1 MDLHK
6 QFCLHYGIADKP
18 FSRLPSFVI
27 RKFEEEWNTTDLEAY
42 FYHYDIVRGIVT
54 SPPSSVRKCMQAEHY
69 FYLYGAVWGLN
80 LREVKEVSLIS
91 LMHIYESIIG
101 RRYFGKCALKEKFIV
116 TDVTAFGSMVETV
129 PEERYFLTEKIIEAR
144 LCALKR
150 DIEDTAP
157 LEQFTTFLTHPLRA
171 IILAAVGIET
181 KIALAKF
188 FKEKRQSGVF
198 EELYAMRTVEEVME
212 KYKVKL
218 PQGITAFPYVRDN
231 ILDLMQKPYTVDLI
245 ASEGYLPAFRSA
257 RELRRI
263 YRDKKPCYFVRD
275 KKFVCGYEAPTT
287 ANKLTA
293 HYLGVNV
300 WSRVKAAH
308 EAQVESL
315 RGHFTL
321 KTPALQQYVQ
331 RLYRFC
337 VDVRGGGTI
346 CDESVFFVSDSEEI
360 DFLYKKL
367 NEEERT
373 LIDTFPLLTSFFTQ
387 DVVSHRNCLRRK
399 NMTHVFYTCCVM
411 MLLLDLVC
419 PVEPYKIE
427 YIF

>member
-1 MDLHK
+1 MELHK
-6 QFCLHYGIADKP
+6 QFCQHYGISDKP
-18 FSRLPSFVI
+18 FSRLPSFII
-27 RKFEEEWNTTDLEAY
+27 RKFEEEWKTTDLEGF
-42 FYHYDIVRGIVT
+42 FYQYDIVRGIVT
-54 SPPSSVRKCMQAEHY
+54 SPPSSVRKCMQFEHY

-116 TDVTAFGSMVETV
+116 TDITTFGSMVELV

-150 DIEDTAP
+150 DIEDTVP
-157 LEQFTTFLTHPLRA
+157 LNQFTTFLSHPLHA

-181 KIALAKF
+181 KIALAKL
-188 FKEKRQSGVF
+188 FKEKRQSAVF
-198 EELYAMRTVEEVME
+198 EELYAMQTLEEVME

-218 PQGITAFPYVRDN
+218 PHGVTPFIYVRDN
-231 ILDLMQKPYTVDLI
+231 ILDLMQKPYTADMVET
-245 ASEGYLPAFRSA
+245 EGYLPAFRSA

-300 WSRVKAAH
+300 ETRVKAAH
-308 EAQVESL
+308 DAQVNLL

-321 KTPALQQYVQ
+321 KTPALQQYVHA
-331 RLYRFC
+331 LYRFC
-337 VDVRGGGTI
+337 VDARGGGTI
-346 CDESVFFVSDSEEI
+346 CDESVFFVSDSDEL
-360 DFLYKKL
+360 DFYYKKL

-373 LIDTFPLLTSFFTQ
+373 LIDTFPFLTSFFTQ
-387 DVVSHRNCLRRK
+387 ESVSHRNRLRRK
-399 NMTHVFYTCCVM
+399 DMTRTFYTCCVM
-411 MLLLDLVC
+411 MLLLDLEC
-419 PVEPYKIE
+419 PIDPCKIE